1 MEEKKKQPKSLPGMS
16 IEWYE
21 SLKTDEDWLEYRTL
35 ELMDAGFSEE
45 EIASLFYYDSETR
58 HFYPTAEMMEQW
70 DNER

>member
-1 MEEKKKQPKSLPGMS
+1 MEEKKKQPKSLPGMN

-45 EIASLFYYDSETR
+45 EKTINYYILFYKIPSAKAC
-58 HFYPTAEMMEQW
+58 HK
-70 DNER
+70 